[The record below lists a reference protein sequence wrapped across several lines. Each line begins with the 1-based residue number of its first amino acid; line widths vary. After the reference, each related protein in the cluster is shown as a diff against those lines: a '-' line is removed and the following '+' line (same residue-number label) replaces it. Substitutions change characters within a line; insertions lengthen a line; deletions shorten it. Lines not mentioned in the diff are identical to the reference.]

1 MPESLAITR
10 LLNQLFAG
18 PIVALLGLLHIHPA
32 NAAAPID
39 DTYAI
44 EIVVVLTMIAFFAV
58 VRMNLSVEKPSSMQQ
73 VVEMLHEGI
82 GGQAEQIIG
91 HGYERFQAFVTC
103 IFLFVLT
110 CNLLGLIPG
119 IEAPTKV
126 VAVPLG
132 LAIATF
138 VYYNFYGFKEQ
149 GVIGYLKHFAG
160 PVWWIS
166 WLLFPIEL
174 ISHAARLLSLTVRLW
189 ANMFAGDLVTMV
201 FFSIFPIAL
210 PVVFLA
216 LHIGVSIIQAFIFM
230 LLSIIYLSMAVQ
242 HEH

>member
-10 LLNQLFAG
+10 LLNQIFSGPLDALFAL
-18 PIVALLGLLHIHPA
+18 VHFHPA
-32 NAAAPID
+32 NPQAPIT
-39 DTYAI
+39 DTYAV
-44 EIVVVLTMIAFFAV
+44 EIAVVLVMILFFAI
-58 VRMNLSVEKPSSMQQ
+58 VRMSLSVEKPGTMQQ
-73 VVEMLHEGI
+73 VVEMIHEGI
-82 GGQAEQIIG
+82 GGQTEQIIG

-132 LAIATF
+132 LAISTF
-138 VYYNFYGFKEQ
+138 IYYNFYGFREQ
-149 GVIGYLKHFAG
+149 GFVGYIKHFMG
-160 PVWWIS
+160 PVWWIA
-166 WLLFPIEL
+166 WLLFPIEI
-174 ISHAARLLSLTVRLW
+174 ISHLARLLSLTVRLW

-201 FFSIFPIAL
+201 FFSIFPIAV

-216 LHIGVSIIQAFIFM
+216 LHIGVSVIQAFIFM
-230 LLSIIYLSMAVQ
+230 LLTIIYLSMAVQ